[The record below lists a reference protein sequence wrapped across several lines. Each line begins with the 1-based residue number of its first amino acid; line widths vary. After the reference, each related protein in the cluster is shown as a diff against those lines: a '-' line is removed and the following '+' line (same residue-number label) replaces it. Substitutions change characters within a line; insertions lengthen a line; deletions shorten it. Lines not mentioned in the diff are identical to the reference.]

1 MLVKLE
7 FIMKNI
13 TRFFVLSVLCLSALF
28 SCSKEEQVQQGKKL
42 QVTPDALYFTKA
54 ASSQT
59 LELKTNASQWKAVVS
74 KNDWLEIDKTSG
86 TGSGEI
92 TVNVTENNKELRT
105 ATITFSASGYKSA
118 VVKVIQ
124 HPVDELIN
132 PSATGLFAI
141 PELPEADSPCVLYYR
156 ADKTSPFYDYH
167 EDIYA
172 HIGIVEAEWM
182 YVQSEWDKNIDK
194 CKWQPCE
201 ESNLWKLQ
209 LEPSVREWFAS
220 GESPVNKIGVVVRS
234 ADGKLQTDD
243 LFVNVKD
250 EKFVFEPAP
259 VVKETMPSGLHDGIN
274 YNSDGSVTLVL
285 RDLDN
290 KGKCHEY
297 CYVTGEFTNW
307 QRSNGYS
314 MKRDDAAGCWWYTM
328 TNVDPDKEYMFQ
340 YYVVDKDGSSFRIHD
355 PYTEIVYDG
364 SNDKYISSSTYP
376 DLPEYPKGTSGLVS
390 AFKVNKD
397 TYTWTSTGF
406 KIADQDDLVIYEMH
420 FLDFTSTGDIP
431 GALGKLDYLS
441 SLGVNAVELMPVQE
455 FDGNDSWGYNP
466 CSYFALDKAYGT
478 RKMYKQF
485 IDECHAKGMAVIVD
499 VVYNQA
505 TGAHPYAKLY
515 WDSANNKTASN
526 NPWFNVDAPHPYS
539 VFHDWNHEYMP
550 FREHV
555 KESLNYLMDEYHVD
569 GFRFDLTKGFTNK
582 KSDEGTA
589 SNYDQSRVDILT
601 DYTKSVKSHNPDAV
615 VILEHFCQTSE
626 EKALANAG
634 AKVWRNLNNA
644 YCQSAMGKSSGSN
657 FEGLW
662 TGSAMPFGAYV
673 GFMESHDEE
682 RTAYKALT
690 DGASGISG
698 KSNLSARMKREALNA
713 AFFFTVP
720 GPKMIWQ
727 FEELGYDISIEENGR
742 TGKKPVHWDYL
753 EDADRKALHDTYA
766 SLMKFRKENPRFF
779 SSDADFAWY
788 VSDGN
793 WDDGRFVYGSV
804 DGKSFAVIGN
814 FSLTK
819 KDITAWLPKPGTWK
833 DYPAF
838 GSETYNVAKDTE
850 GHNSLTVNLAPGE
863 FKLIIFE

>member
-1 MLVKLE
+1 
-7 FIMKNI
+7 
-13 TRFFVLSVLCLSALF
+13 
-28 SCSKEEQVQQGKKL
+28 
-42 QVTPDALYFTKA
+42 
-54 ASSQT
+54 
-59 LELKTNASQWKAVVS
+59 
-74 KNDWLEIDKTSG
+74 
-86 TGSGEI
+86 
-92 TVNVTENNKELRT
+92 
-105 ATITFSASGYKSA
+105 
-118 VVKVIQ
+118 
-124 HPVDELIN
+124 
-132 PSATGLFAI
+132 
-141 PELPEADSPCVLYYR
+141 
-156 ADKTSPFYDYH
+156 
-167 EDIYA
+167 
-172 HIGIVEAEWM
+172 
-182 YVQSEWDKNIDK
+182 
-194 CKWQPCE
+194 
-201 ESNLWKLQ
+201 
-209 LEPSVREWFAS
+209 
-220 GESPVNKIGVVVRS
+220 
-234 ADGKLQTDD
+234 
-243 LFVNVKD
+243 
-250 EKFVFEPAP
+250 
-259 VVKETMPSGLHDGIN
+259 MPI
-274 YNSDGSVTLVL
+274 
-285 RDLDN
+285 
-290 KGKCHEY
+290 
-297 CYVTGEFTNW
+297 
-307 QRSNGYS
+307 
-314 MKRDDAAGCWWYTM
+314 
-328 TNVDPDKEYMFQ
+328 
-340 YYVVDKDGSSFRIHD
+340 
-355 PYTEIVYDG
+355 
-364 SNDKYISSSTYP
+364 
-376 DLPEYPKGTSGLVS
+376 
-390 AFKVNKD
+390 
-397 TYTWTSTGF
+397 
-406 KIADQDDLVIYEMH
+406 
-420 FLDFTSTGDIP
+420 
-431 GALGKLDYLS
+431 
-441 SLGVNAVELMPVQE
+441 QE

-478 RKMYKQF
+478 REMYKQF

-515 WDSANNKTASN
+515 WDSKNNKTASN

-539 VFHDWNHEYMP
+539 VFHDWNHEYTP

-582 KSDEGTA
+582 KSDESTA

-601 DYTKSVKSHNPDAV
+601 DYTRSVKSHNPDAV
-615 VILEHFCQTSE
+615 VILEHFCETRE

-662 TGSAMPFGAYV
+662 TGSSMPFGAYV

-682 RTAYKALT
+682 RTAYKALV

-779 SSDADFAWY
+779 SSDADFTWY

-819 KDITAWLPKPGTWK
+819 KDITAWLPKSGIWK

-838 GSETYNVAKDTE
+838 GSGTYNVTKDTD
-850 GHNSLTVNLAPGE
+850 GHNSLTVNLASGE

>member
-1 MLVKLE
+1 
-7 FIMKNI
+7 MKNI

-118 VVKVIQ
+118 VVKVTQ

-156 ADKTSPFYDYH
+156 ADKSSPFYDYH
-167 EDIYA
+167 EDLYA

-220 GESPVNKIGVVVRS
+220 GDTPVNKIGVVVRS

-297 CYVTGEFTNW
+297 CYVTGEFSKW
-307 QRSNGYS
+307 QRSNDYS

-355 PYTEIVYDG
+355 PYPEIVYDG

-376 DLPEYPKGTSGLVS
+376 DLPDYPKGTSGLVS

-420 FLDFTSTGDIP
+420 FRDFTSTGDIP

-441 SLGVNAVELMPVQE
+441 SLGVNAVELMPIQE

-478 RKMYKQF
+478 RTMYKQF

-515 WDSANNKTASN
+515 WDSANNKTASD

-539 VFHDWNHEYMP
+539 VFHDWNHEYKP

-601 DYTKSVKSHNPDAV
+601 DYTRSVKSHNPDAV
-615 VILEHFCQTSE
+615 VILEHFCETSE
-626 EKALANAG
+626 EKG
-634 AKVWRNLNNA
+634 S
-644 YCQSAMGKSSGSN
+644 CQCWC
-657 FEGLW
+657 EGL
-662 TGSAMPFGAYV
+662 
-673 GFMESHDEE
+673 E
-682 RTAYKALT
+682 
-690 DGASGISG
+690 
-698 KSNLSARMKREALNA
+698 KS
-713 AFFFTVP
+713 
-720 GPKMIWQ
+720 Q
-727 FEELGYDISIEENGR
+727 
-742 TGKKPVHWDYL
+742 
-753 EDADRKALHDTYA
+753 
-766 SLMKFRKENPRFF
+766 
-779 SSDADFAWY
+779 
-788 VSDGN
+788 
-793 WDDGRFVYGSV
+793 
-804 DGKSFAVIGN
+804 
-814 FSLTK
+814 
-819 KDITAWLPKPGTWK
+819 
-833 DYPAF
+833 
-838 GSETYNVAKDTE
+838 
-850 GHNSLTVNLAPGE
+850 
-863 FKLIIFE
+863 

>member
-1 MLVKLE
+1 
-7 FIMKNI
+7 MKNI
-13 TRFFVLSVLCLSALF
+13 TRYFVLSVLCLSALF

-118 VVKVIQ
+118 VVKVTQ

-156 ADKTSPFYDYH
+156 ADKSSPFYDYH

-220 GESPVNKIGVVVRS
+220 GETPVNKIGVVVRS

-297 CYVTGEFTNW
+297 CYVTGEFSNW
-307 QRSNGYS
+307 QRSNDCS

-328 TNVDPDKEYMFQ
+328 TNVDSDKEYMFQ

-397 TYTWTSTGF
+397 TYAWTSTGF
-406 KIADQDDLVIYEMH
+406 KIADQDNLVIYEMH
-420 FLDFTSTGDIP
+420 FRDFTSTGDIP

-478 RKMYKQF
+478 RTMYKQF

-615 VILEHFCQTSE
+615 VILEHFCETSE

-682 RTAYKALT
+682 RTAYKALA

-698 KSNLSARMKREALNA
+698 KSNLLARMKREALNA

-779 SSDADFAWY
+779 SSDADFAWN

-819 KDITAWLPKPGTWK
+819 KGITAWLPKSGTWK

-838 GSETYNVAKDTE
+838 GSETYNVAKDTD